1 MNEKDLVQKYAE
13 LLMAQQKTTL
23 YPDNKG
29 FEWKY
34 SQLNTFYHDALLKA
48 KVPQEK
54 LADIEKQGES
64 LYEQYEKEEEE
75 ANHYKETYKK
85 DVLNTLDGTKEE
97 KAYKEAYK
105 QEVLAFLDKE
115 QNEKQEVDVERDK
128 KNKEM
133 NAFESKYGYEK
144 VYALKKE
151 VLSEIKDMELSPA
164 QKERL
169 KEVEKDLE
177 QEKKLKLGKR
187 KKKPVEVEME
197 M

>member
-1 MNEKDLVQKYAE
+1 
-13 LLMAQQKTTL
+13 
-23 YPDNKG
+23 
-29 FEWKY
+29 
-34 SQLNTFYHDALLKA
+34 
-48 KVPQEK
+48 
-54 LADIEKQGES
+54 
-64 LYEQYEKEEEE
+64 
-75 ANHYKETYKK
+75 
-85 DVLNTLDGTKEE
+85 KEE

-115 QNEKQEVDVERDK
+115 QNEKQEDDVERDK

-133 NAFESKYGYEK
+133 NAFESKYGYER

-151 VLSEIKDMELSPA
+151 VLREIKDMELSPA

-187 KKKPVEVEME
+187 KEKPVEVEME

>member
-1 MNEKDLVQKYAE
+1 
-13 LLMAQQKTTL
+13 
-23 YPDNKG
+23 
-29 FEWKY
+29 
-34 SQLNTFYHDALLKA
+34 
-48 KVPQEK
+48 
-54 LADIEKQGES
+54 IEKQGES

-133 NAFESKYGYEK
+133 NAFESKYGNKK
-144 VYALKKE
+144 VYNLKKE
-151 VLSEIKDMELSPA
+151 VISEIKNMELSPA
-164 QKERL
+164 KKERL
-169 KEVEKDLE
+169 KEVEKELE
-177 QEKKLKLGKR
+177 QEKKLKL
-187 KKKPVEVEME
+187 
-197 M
+197 